1 MFGLGMI
8 PFLEGPVHIVI
19 ALVFDFLI
27 LTMFVWMLASW
38 FLAMM
43 PQAGGGRFMRLLE
56 TIVSPVFDPVK
67 KRIAGDI
74 MASFHAWLI
83 GRLPDD
89 EADPP
94 RAAWALLA
102 LIEGI
107 VVLNAAGHGEAALGA
122 AGLLLGETPQP

>member
-1 MFGLGMI
+1 MESLLGHI
-8 PFLEGPVHIVI
+8 AEYLKRELDSNLPQRRAATRAQCAAEILELMNREEI
-19 ALVFDFLI
+19 ATLARLWFDI
-27 LTMFVWMLASW
+27 LSGA
-38 FLAMM
+38 
-43 PQAGGGRFMRLLE
+43 QAG
-56 TIVSPVFDPVK
+56 DPVK

-83 GRLPDD
+83 GRIPDD